1 MKTTLSLICTWLMFN
16 VAFAQELPL
25 TISNLEVKY
34 NGETMKV
41 NAPVERTII
50 EDQKSEVLVYEKDGH
65 KYMTRFEYFR
75 SNNRVKM
82 TAKNFVE
89 KPNGDRIYGKTKKYV
104 HFIKVDVPGQF
115 EQQMSE
121 QIVIDK
127 KQLTRMTAS
136 YKYTIKYA
144 YN

>member
-1 MKTTLSLICTWLMFN
+1 MKKLLSLA
-16 VAFAQELPL
+16 VALSVFVPAMSQELPL
-25 TISNLEVKY
+25 TISRLEVKY
-34 NGETMKV
+34 NDETIKV
-41 NAPVERTII
+41 DEPIERKIR
-50 EDQKSEVLVYEKDGH
+50 EDEKSDVLIYEKDGY

-89 KPNGDRIYGKTKKYV
+89 KPDGKRIYGKTKKYV
-104 HFIKVDVPGQF
+104 QFIKVDIPGQF
-115 EQQMSE
+115 EEQMSE

-127 KQLTRMTAS
+127 QQFKRMTAS